1 MKDHDTLPAQ
11 LDPRP
16 RGITRRQFGTL
27 SLGIGIGLLLPGR
40 SSAVAVSE
48 REVEIR
54 TPDGTAD
61 CYFVYPSQ
69 GKAPGVL
76 MWPDILGLRPAFRQ
90 MGKQLAEAGYA
101 VLVINPFY
109 RQLRAP
115 VIQPGESFA
124 NDATRNKVMPLA
136 RALNATTHVTDAKA
150 FLAFLDAQPEV
161 DTKRK
166 IGTAGYC
173 MGGPPAM
180 RTAALAPNRVGAGAS
195 FHGSQITSDAADSPH
210 LLAAQIKAKFLFAI
224 AEADDQQDPKSK
236 DLLRDSFG
244 KAGLDPEIEVY
255 PGTKHGWCPPDAAVY
270 NEAQANRAFE
280 RMVAVF
286 AKALV

>member
-1 MKDHDTLPAQ
+1 MKDFDTLQAH
-11 LDPRP
+11 LDPQL
-16 RGITRRQFGTL
+16 RGITRRQFGATGL
-27 SLGIGIGLLLPGR
+27 GLGISLLLPVR
-40 SSAVAVSE
+40 ASAVAVSE

-76 MWPDILGLRPAFRQ
+76 MWPDIMGLRPAFRQ
-90 MGKQLAEAGYA
+90 MGKRLAEAGYA

-109 RQLRAP
+109 RQQRAP
-115 VIQPGESFA
+115 VVQSGESFA
-124 NDATRNKVMPLA
+124 NDTTRNKLMPMA

-150 FLAFLDAQPEV
+150 FLAYLDAQPEV

-166 IGTAGYC
+166 LGTAGYC

-180 RTAALAPNRVGAGAS
+180 RTAAIAPNRVGAGAS

-210 LLAAQIKAKFLFAI
+210 LLATQIKAGFLFAI
-224 AEADDQQDPKSK
+224 AEADDQQDPTSKS
-236 DLLRDSFG
+236 LLRDSFG
-244 KAGLDPEIEVY
+244 AAGLETEIEVY
-255 PGTKHGWCPPDAAVY
+255 PGTKHGWCPPDGAVY
-270 NEAQANRAFE
+270 NEAQANRAFD
-280 RMVAVF
+280 RMLALF
-286 AKALV
+286 AKALA